1 MAKIYA
7 DLIIAGIKTFEEV
20 PLQIKEDVKLVLQ
33 GYVAEG
39 RITPQQCEDL
49 VGEPYVG

>member
-7 DLIIAGIKTFEEV
+7 DLIIVGRKTFNEV

-33 GYVAEG
+33 SYVTDG
-39 RITPQQCEDL
+39 RITPQQYEDL

>member
-7 DLIIAGIKTFEEV
+7 ELIVAGRKTFAEV

-33 GYVAEG
+33 GYVADG
-39 RITPQQCEDL
+39 RITPQQYEDL
-49 VGEPYVG
+49 VGEPYAG

>member
-7 DLIIAGIKTFEEV
+7 DLIIARRKTFAEV

-39 RITPQQCEDL
+39 RITPQQYEDL
-49 VGEPYVG
+49 VGEPYAG

>member
-7 DLIIAGIKTFEEV
+7 ELIVAGRKTFAEV

-33 GYVAEG
+33 GYVADG
-39 RITPQQCEDL
+39 RITPQQYEDL
-49 VGEPYVG
+49 VGEPYEG

>member
-7 DLIIAGIKTFEEV
+7 DLIMAGRKTFAEV

-39 RITPQQCEDL
+39 RLTPQQYEDL